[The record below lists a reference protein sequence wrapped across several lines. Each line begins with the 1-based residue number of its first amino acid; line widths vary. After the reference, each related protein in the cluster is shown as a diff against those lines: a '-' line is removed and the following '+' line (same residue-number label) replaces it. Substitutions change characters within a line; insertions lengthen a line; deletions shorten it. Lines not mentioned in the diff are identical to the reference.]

1 MTDAK
6 KTIVLA
12 DDESYIAIAYRD
24 GLERAGFA
32 VTVAN
37 NGQDALGAVT
47 LIKPDIVLLDLI
59 MPKMNG
65 FEVLKAIKADPAL
78 SNIPVIVLSNLSQVT
93 DEAEVLRLGATDFL
107 IKSDFSLK
115 QIIEKVELV
124 LSVAE

>member
-1 MTDAK
+1 MNDTK

-37 NGQDALGAVT
+37 NGQDALGAIT
-47 LIKPDIVLLDLI
+47 HIKPDIVLLDLI

-65 FEVLKAIKADPAL
+65 FEVLKAVKADPAL
-78 SNIPVIVLSNLSQVT
+78 SDIPILVLSNLSQVT

-107 IKSDFSLK
+107 IKSDYSLK
-115 QIIEKVELV
+115 QIIEKVKSV
-124 LSVAE
+124 LSIAE

>member
-1 MTDAK
+1 MNDTK

-37 NGQDALGAVT
+37 NGQDALGAIT
-47 LIKPDIVLLDLI
+47 HIKPDIVLLDLI

-65 FEVLKAIKADPAL
+65 FEVLKAVKADPTL
-78 SNIPVIVLSNLSQVT
+78 SNIPILVLSNLSQVT

-107 IKSDFSLK
+107 IKSDYSLK
-115 QIIEKVELV
+115 QIIEKVKSV
-124 LSVAE
+124 LSIAE